1 MQARTLKC
9 FVAACGVAAAMACTD
24 DRAAINPTMPP
35 TRVSADLAAPG
46 CDFNAMKQHAK
57 GYFLAGND
65 PVYTLIQD
73 WSALNKTTDAAAFK
87 QKGFDILAY
96 VGSVAGNS
104 AVVGAASA
112 GDLFVD
118 DVLVCLGFPTNVDF
132 TGALGPNGM
141 FAVPVGSAA
150 VISRGTPVYGVEP
163 TTASWAVSSG
173 QALFLLYGGPRDYSF
188 SNEPAA
194 LNATTGAYDLNTIPA
209 HLTFSPPIRGGTCTE
224 VADANTVLQHEN
236 EILTGETLNF
246 CATITSSRG
255 TERGVFALARRLSD
269 WFTPRP
275 AYAAATMLAVKPPGG
290 SLGGLSP
297 IGPVVVN
304 AATVK
309 LAFVVQPSNGTINK
323 DIKPPIV
330 VSAVTANGTPLDG
343 VQITLTVLNNQ
354 GVPIQVS
361 GNVATTTAGGLA
373 TYEHLQ
379 TTKAGGYTMLASG
392 SIFGTA
398 TKTVTSVLFNVQG
411 KK

>member
-1 MQARTLKC
+1 MQARTLKY
-9 FVAACGVAAAMACTD
+9 FMAACGVAAVVACSD
-24 DRAAINPTMPP
+24 DRPATNPTMPP
-35 TRVSADLAAPG
+35 RRVSADVAPAG
-46 CDFNAMKQHAK
+46 CDFNLMKQHAK

-65 PVYTLIQD
+65 PVYTLLND
-73 WSALNKTTDAAAFK
+73 WSALNKTGTTTAFK
-87 QKGFDILAY
+87 QKGFDILSY

-118 DVLVCLGFPTNVDF
+118 DVLVCLEFPTNVDF

-150 VISRGTPVYGVEP
+150 VTSRGTPLYGVEP
-163 TTASWAVSSG
+163 TAPWDSSSG
-173 QALFLLYGGPRDYSF
+173 QAQFLLYGAPRNYSF
-188 SNEPAA
+188 SNEQAA
-194 LNATTGAYDLNTIPA
+194 LDSAYDLNTIPP
-209 HLTFSPPIRGGTCTE
+209 HLTFSPPIHGGTCAE
-224 VADANTVLQHEN
+224 VADANTVMQHEN
-236 EILTGETLNF
+236 EILQAVALTFCPTGF
-246 CATITSSRG
+246 SSSRG
-255 TERGVFALARRLSD
+255 TERGVFALARRLSN

-275 AYAAATMLAVKPPGG
+275 AYAAATMVAVKPPGG
-290 SLGGLSP
+290 ALGGLSP

-309 LAFVVQPSNGTINK
+309 LTFVVQPSNGTINK
-323 DIKPPIV
+323 DIKPPVV

-343 VQITLTVLNNQ
+343 VKITLSVLNNQ

-379 TTKAGGYTMLASG
+379 TTKAGGYTILASG
-392 SIFGTA
+392 SIFSTA
-398 TKTVTSVLFNVQG
+398 TKTATSVLFNVQG